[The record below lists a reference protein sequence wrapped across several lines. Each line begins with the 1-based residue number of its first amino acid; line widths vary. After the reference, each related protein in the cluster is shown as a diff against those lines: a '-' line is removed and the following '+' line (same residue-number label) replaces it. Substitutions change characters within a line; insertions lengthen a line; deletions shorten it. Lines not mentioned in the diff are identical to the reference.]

1 MPLSVDRL
9 TGLLAQ
15 AMIPTM
21 IVTLGVHLSSIEK
34 LELNLDIW
42 IACGLSLLLAPLLVF
57 GLASLFPLG
66 ELEKNIGILQ
76 AAMPT
81 AILAAIIAIEN
92 DLVPDFVTTSVLLST
107 MLGVFTMTILLSI
120 I

>member
-1 MPLSVDRL
+1 MWTEVA
-9 TGLLAQ
+9 TG
-15 AMIPTM
+15 P
-21 IVTLGVHLSSIEK
+21 
-34 LELNLDIW
+34 
-42 IACGLSLLLAPLLVF
+42 IACI
-57 GLASLFPLG
+57 GLAFLFPLG

-81 AILAAIIAIEN
+81 AILAAIIAIEY

-107 MLGVFTMTILLSI
+107 ILGVFTLTILLSI